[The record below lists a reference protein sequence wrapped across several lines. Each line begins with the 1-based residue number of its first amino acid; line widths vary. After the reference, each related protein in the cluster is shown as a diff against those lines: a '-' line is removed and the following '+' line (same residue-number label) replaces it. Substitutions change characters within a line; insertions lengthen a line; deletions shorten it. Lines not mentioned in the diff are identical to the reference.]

1 MKTITTTLCVVL
13 LTLSAVTSN
22 AQSNRN
28 SRPLQFSA
36 LPTSIN
42 FTESQLSSLFN
53 APQGKTVALRSA
65 ANASFDGPVTS
76 NLVKYSNLQT
86 VVIRLT
92 AYNNSLFSISKQT
105 EGNTINY
112 VGRIINP
119 AYADGFELKRST
131 NGTYQ
136 LVKID
141 AQNTLTDCSL

>member
-1 MKTITTTLCVVL
+1 MKAITTTLCVVL

-28 SRPLQFSA
+28 SRPLQFSG

-53 APQGKTVALRSA
+53 ATQGKNVSLRLDTQT
-65 ANASFDGPVTS
+65 SFAGPVTS
-76 NLVKYSNLQT
+76 NIAKYSNLQT
-86 VVIRLT
+86 VVIKLT
-92 AYNNSLFSISKQT
+92 SYNNSLFSLSKQT
-105 EGNTINY
+105 EGNTVTY

-131 NGTYQ
+131 SGAYQ
-136 LVKID
+136 LVKVD
-141 AQNTLTDCSL
+141 AQNKLTDCSL